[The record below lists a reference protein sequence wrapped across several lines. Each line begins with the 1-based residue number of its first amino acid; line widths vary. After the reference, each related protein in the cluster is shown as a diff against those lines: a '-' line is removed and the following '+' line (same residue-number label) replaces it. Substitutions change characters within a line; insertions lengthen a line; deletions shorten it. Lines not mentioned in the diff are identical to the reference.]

1 MGHPGVSSTQWSLHT
16 RWAGPGVRTQRQHR
30 PVLIFFLF
38 FSRNCSAPA
47 LGQQCGRG
55 PERRCLRRVPV
66 LGRGLPP
73 GPQPLCSLEPW
84 NLGTVSGNPPPAA
97 PRGHPEWGHPEWGRP
112 EQALSQ
118 R

>member
-47 LGQQCGRG
+47 LGAAVWARPRAALSPQG
-55 PERRCLRRVPV
+55 P
-66 LGRGLPP
+66 
-73 GPQPLCSLEPW
+73 SA
-84 NLGTVSGNPPPAA
+84 GTGSPTRPPAA
-97 PRGHPEWGHPEWGRP
+97 LQLGTLEP
-112 EQALSQ
+112 
-118 R
+118 